1 MGGCSA
7 DEEEEPELSPAE
19 AFEQRQL
26 NSPPQM
32 TWTRATVSIFVLERI
47 VEDKGAEE
55 ISIGDKEDPFSDRED
70 GQGNPK
76 VWVTNIEFFEE
87 GKLLVEEDGEYR
99 VDTSVDYWS
108 IGHNIDGG
116 SGDIVSSQ
124 LRRTISEQEVDW
136 CGPTT
141 NAGDFVSDYVDRYH
155 DKFLKADKD
164 EALDHIEAYVACEG
178 PEQDNNA
185 SPTPNSP

>member
-1 MGGCSA
+1 MMMGGCSA

-19 AFEQRQL
+19 AYEQRQL

-99 VDTSVDYWS
+99 VDTSVDY
-108 IGHNIDGG
+108 
-116 SGDIVSSQ
+116 
-124 LRRTISEQEVDW
+124 
-136 CGPTT
+136 
-141 NAGDFVSDYVDRYH
+141 
-155 DKFLKADKD
+155 
-164 EALDHIEAYVACEG
+164 
-178 PEQDNNA
+178 
-185 SPTPNSP
+185 